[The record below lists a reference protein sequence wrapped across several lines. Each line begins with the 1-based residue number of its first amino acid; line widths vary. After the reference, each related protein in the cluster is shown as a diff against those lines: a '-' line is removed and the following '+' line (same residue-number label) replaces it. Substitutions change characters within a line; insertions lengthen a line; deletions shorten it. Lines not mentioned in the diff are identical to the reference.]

1 MLRRSMRRGGAAWL
15 ALPLALAALWFLG
28 SAAVISAKA
37 WLGQHLLE
45 RAWARTVEGDAE
57 ARPWPWADT
66 WPVAR
71 LSVPAHDVD
80 LIVLA
85 GAQGNSLAWA
95 PGHLTGTAPPGA
107 PGLTVLGAHRDTHFR
122 FLEYV
127 RPGEAVTLATPD
139 GEMHH
144 YTVTEA
150 QVVDANSARIAAPP
164 GRSILALSTCYPFDA
179 ITPGGPL
186 RYLVLAEPTFEHR
199 I

>member
-1 MLRRSMRRGGAAWL
+1 MVRRLTRRGAAAWL
-15 ALPLALAALWFLG
+15 APPLALAALWFLA
-28 SAAVISAKA
+28 SAAAIPAKA

-45 RAWARTVEGDAE
+45 RAWARTVDGSAE

-71 LSVPAHDVD
+71 LAVPAHDVN

-107 PGLTVLGAHRDTHFR
+107 PGVTVLGAHRDTHFR
-122 FLEYV
+122 FLEHV
-127 RPGEAVTLATPD
+127 RPGDAVTLATPD
-139 GEMHH
+139 GGMHH
-144 YTVTEA
+144 YAVTETH
-150 QVVDANSARIAAPP
+150 VVDANSARIAAIPS
-164 GRSILALSTCYPFDA
+164 RSTLVLSTCYPFDA

-186 RYLVLAEPTFEHR
+186 RYLVLAEPSSEHR

>member
-1 MLRRSMRRGGAAWL
+1 MRRQLIRQGGAVWL
-15 ALPLALAALWFLG
+15 VLPLALAALWFLA
-28 SAAVISAKA
+28 SAAAVPAKA
-37 WLGQHLLE
+37 WLGQQLLE
-45 RAWARTVEGDAE
+45 RAWARTVDGDAV

-107 PGLTVLGAHRDTHFR
+107 PGVTVLGAHRDTHFR
-122 FLEYV
+122 FLEDV
-127 RPGEAVTLATPD
+127 RPGEVITLATPD
-139 GEMHH
+139 GRI
-144 YTVTEA
+144 YDYAVTELHL
-150 QVVDANSARIAAPP
+150 VDAGSASFAAPP
-164 GRSILALSTCYPFDA
+164 GRSTLVLSTCYPFDA

-186 RYLVLAEPTFEHR
+186 RYLVLAEPASEHG